1 MAFGIHMIDINSEQ
15 QPPCTQFEIELDW
28 KTLIQSKDKPEPY
41 LILRF
46 GIIFAILL
54 FVIAIKIRHQKNSIK
69 MPLNQ
74 PRDLANIF
82 LATFFMIVI
91 LIDYTIKNK

>member
-15 QPPCTQFEIELDW
+15 RLPCTQVDIELDW
-28 KTLIQSKDKPEPY
+28 ETLIQSKDKPEPY

-46 GIIFAILL
+46 GIIFTTLL
-54 FVIAIKIRHQKNSIK
+54 FVIAIKIQRQRISIV

-74 PRDLANIF
+74 PRDSANTF
-82 LATFFMIVI
+82 LIGFFMIVCLLYYI
-91 LIDYTIKNK
+91 IKHK

>member
-1 MAFGIHMIDINSEQ
+1 MIDINSEQ
-15 QPPCTQFEIELDW
+15 RSPCTQFDIELDW
-28 KTLIQSKDKPEPY
+28 ETLIQSKDKPEPY

-54 FVIAIKIRHQKNSIK
+54 FVVTIKIRLRGISIV

-74 PRDLANIF
+74 PRDLANLF
-82 LATFFMIVI
+82 LAFFMILA
-91 LIDYTIKNK
+91 LIDHIINQ

>member
-15 QPPCTQFEIELDW
+15 RSPCTQFDIELDW
-28 KTLIQSKDKPEPY
+28 ETLIQSKDKPEPY

-46 GIIFAILL
+46 GIIFATLL
-54 FVIAIKIRHQKNSIK
+54 FVIAIKIHRQRISIV

-74 PRDLANIF
+74 PRDSANTF
-82 LATFFMIVI
+82 LIGFFMIVSLLHYI
-91 LIDYTIKNK
+91 IKHK

>member
-15 QPPCTQFEIELDW
+15 RPPCTQFEIELDW

-54 FVIAIKIRHQKNSIK
+54 FVIAVKIRRQRNSIV

-82 LATFFMIVI
+82 LATFFMIII